1 MKISLLSD
9 GLNDCQVG
17 TDTGSTTV
25 YSMMYDV
32 NIPVCCLFLRA
43 YIQSANREVESL
55 PHYLDRSTIRG
66 NKLVESAESNFYWI

>member
-1 MKISLLSD
+1 
-9 GLNDCQVG
+9 
-17 TDTGSTTV
+17 
-25 YSMMYDV
+25 MYDV

-43 YIQSANREVESL
+43 YIKSANREVESL